1 MPIKVLGDAERKTSR
16 DAVDYCQSHG
26 PGCKKHRYPHPKIW
40 GHKLDN
46 GRWFMTPDESLDVEL
61 TFLAEQLEMLRGIS
75 RDDFLAQPCKVIQM
89 PRAEYR
95 KVYGKP
101 SDEDLKRL
109 EESLLAHRAR
119 TTPPAFEECE

>member
-1 MPIKVLGDAERKTSR
+1 
-16 DAVDYCQSHG
+16 
-26 PGCKKHRYPHPKIW
+26 
-40 GHKLDN
+40 
-46 GRWFMTPDESLDVEL
+46 MTPDESLDVEL